1 MAYDIPSISDLEA
14 IQLLNKHYA
23 EVVTSKKDGIASGL
37 DITQTTN
44 PITGVVRRTL
54 YKILDDMD
62 VEHDAQMQ
70 EFESDFDAQILN
82 MGFTRVGTF
91 AAGATLTNPR
101 QTLLWDIA
109 DGGDGQEYGWS
120 GAFPKV
126 VPDSS
131 TPASTGGISVGAWV
145 IRFDPELR
153 IQVREAMRRSYAEAG
168 YNLVDGSFEAGGT
181 LVNAND
187 VLLHEASGKAFS
199 GPAGTVAAGTN
210 PASGGFV
217 DKSGGLLR
225 RSTFETMQDLLESTG
240 LINNSVV
247 RVLSR
252 DGLGSQ
258 GGLFKITD
266 TAPAVIDNFRNV
278 SLINGG
284 YAVEYLQHPRTNP
297 KLAFS
302 GTKVCGHRGLC
313 QQSPEN
319 SINSIAAAHRVGIE
333 FVEIDIIP
341 CLDSIICLHDG
352 TIDRTT
358 VGVGN
363 IKDLT
368 LAEIQSYDMKPTT
381 ILSPIIQTNFTKY
394 FGGERIPTLQQVL
407 DEAKRTGI
415 TLVLE
420 SKLFTEEAI
429 RDYYKILEKN
439 KMLDSVIIS
448 TSSINNAHIYRTL
461 NPDIPISFIYP
472 PTIQVTIESLD
483 MVELIQNC
491 WITADYTVLNKN
503 IVDEALSRGIKVMSY
518 TVNTVAVYQSLADMG
533 VSLAIANW
541 RVA

>member
-1 MAYDIPSISDLEA
+1 MYNTGNPVPSNKLEDMADNAQVFDNFVNSSSKTTPNRNGASVKTRAGFEA
-14 IQLLNKHYA
+14 DHN
-23 EVVTSKKDGIASGL
+23 
-37 DITQTTN
+37 
-44 PITGVVRRTL
+44 
-54 YKILDDMD
+54 
-62 VEHDAQMQ
+62 AQMRV
-70 EFESDFDAQILN
+70 FESGFDAQILN

-91 AAGATLTNPR
+91 ATGATITNPR

-109 DGGDGQEYGWS
+109 DSGDGQEYGWS
-120 GAFPKV
+120 GTFPKV
-126 VPDSS
+126 VPPLS
-131 TPASTGGISVGAWV
+131 TPNTTGGIAVGKWMS
-145 IRFDPELR
+145 RFDPELR
-153 IQVREAMRRSYAEAG
+153 VQVRESLRRSYAEDG
-168 YNLVDGSFEAGGT
+168 YNLVAGSFEAGGT

-187 VLLHEASGKAFS
+187 VLLQERTGKAFS

-210 PASGGFV
+210 PTSGWFV

-225 RSTFETMQDLLESTG
+225 HELVTSTFETMQDLLESTG

-278 SLINGG
+278 PLFNGC

-302 GTKVCGHRGLC
+302 GTKVCAHRGLS
-313 QQSPEN
+313 QQAPEN
-319 SINSIAAAHRVGIE
+319 SIASIAAAHRVGIE
-333 FVEIDIIP
+333 FAELDIIP
-341 CLDSIICLHDG
+341 CADGIICLHDD

-358 VGVGN
+358 VGVGK

-381 ILSPIIQTNFTKY
+381 VLSPIIQTNFTKY

-415 TLVLE
+415 TLFLE
-420 SKLFTEEAI
+420 SKFFNEEAI

-439 KMLDSVIIS
+439 KMLDSVIIT
-448 TSSINNAHIYRTL
+448 TSSINNLHIYRTL
-461 NPDIPISFIYP
+461 NPDIPLGLNYLVS
-472 PTIQVTIESLD
+472 TQVTIESLD
-483 MVELIQNC
+483 MLELIQNC
-491 WITADYTVLNKN
+491 WVIADHTVLNKN

-533 VSLAIANW
+533 VSLAMANW